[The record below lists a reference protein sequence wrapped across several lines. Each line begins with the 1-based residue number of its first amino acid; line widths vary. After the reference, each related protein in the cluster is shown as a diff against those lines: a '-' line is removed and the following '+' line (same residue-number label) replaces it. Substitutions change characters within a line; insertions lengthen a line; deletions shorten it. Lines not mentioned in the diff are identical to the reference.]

1 MPKARRFDNLC
12 SKMVKPYTKTQS
24 TTAPYLTP
32 VKQVNKKTSYTS
44 SAMLQKPEYMKLP
57 GINPEATKLSQLFV
71 FPNHFPEEE
80 YIFDYCI
87 ENEVAYPTFKVVN
100 ETGYIATFR
109 KFRTASLKESLYESR
124 KDCIMKIYR
133 FIKTCQTYLTY
144 EQQMQFKQLRQ
155 KHGEPTY
162 SGYEIVDSSLE
173 YYRSVFTCGEFTISY
188 CHIEEGVSLMKCVS
202 AYYTYLINKE
212 LELQYEQSEKEAL
225 VAVGILD

>member
-1 MPKARRFDNLC
+1 
-12 SKMVKPYTKTQS
+12 
-24 TTAPYLTP
+24 
-32 VKQVNKKTSYTS
+32 
-44 SAMLQKPEYMKLP
+44 
-57 GINPEATKLSQLFV
+57 
-71 FPNHFPEEE
+71 
-80 YIFDYCI
+80 
-87 ENEVAYPTFKVVN
+87 
-100 ETGYIATFR
+100 
-109 KFRTASLKESLYESR
+109 
-124 KDCIMKIYR
+124 
-133 FIKTCQTYLTY
+133 
-144 EQQMQFKQLRQ
+144 MQFKQLRQ